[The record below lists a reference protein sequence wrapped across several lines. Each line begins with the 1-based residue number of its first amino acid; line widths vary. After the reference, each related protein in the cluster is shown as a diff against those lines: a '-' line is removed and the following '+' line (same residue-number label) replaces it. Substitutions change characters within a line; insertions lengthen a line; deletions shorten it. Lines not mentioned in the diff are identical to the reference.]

1 MCVCTDSCPLFVGED
16 IHHGITLE
24 VDMDEN
30 EGQQHLAP
38 KPLFLVETLLREHVL
53 AVLQTFEGLPAQ
65 RLRQTFLQSSCKLK
79 VGTLCSGS
87 DSVIDVLEAI
97 PCQ

>member
-1 MCVCTDSCPLFVGED
+1 MA
-16 IHHGITLE
+16 TLA
-24 VDMDEN
+24 VDMDEI

-38 KPLFLVETLLREHVL
+38 KPLLLVETLLREHVF

-65 RLRQTFLQSSCKLK
+65 RLRQTFLQSSSKLK

-87 DSVIDVLEAI
+87 DSVIAVLEAI

>member
-1 MCVCTDSCPLFVGED
+1 
-16 IHHGITLE
+16 
-24 VDMDEN
+24 
-30 EGQQHLAP
+30 
-38 KPLFLVETLLREHVL
+38 LREHVL